1 MYGISLNSF
10 IIFQQLHF
18 LHVFW
23 SCLIMKSKTGLV
35 QETSWLGK
43 LFSFW
48 EGDCYCMTVMSS
60 QRTTTGKHLASLTLL
75 QLM

>member
-1 MYGISLNSF
+1 
-10 IIFQQLHF
+10 
-18 LHVFW
+18 
-23 SCLIMKSKTGLV
+23 MKSKTGLV

-60 QRTTTGKHLASLTLL
+60 QRTTTGKHLASLTSL